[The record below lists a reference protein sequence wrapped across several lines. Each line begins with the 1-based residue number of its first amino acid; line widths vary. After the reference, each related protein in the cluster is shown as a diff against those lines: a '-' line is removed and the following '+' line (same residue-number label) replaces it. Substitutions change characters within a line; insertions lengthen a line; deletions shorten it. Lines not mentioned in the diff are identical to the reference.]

1 MKKLI
6 CITGGDG
13 VGKSTLVDAL
23 LQQIP
28 DVYEADIWDLLKS
41 PTESLP
47 FQSKRQIDDFLC
59 ALTPD
64 SRLLFLGHAL
74 IWSID
79 TAMASDKSIILLNSY
94 YYKYFATEL
103 ALGADLALVHALGER
118 FPRPDLVIHLDLAL
132 REAVKRKK
140 VLSRY
145 ECGLSD
151 KPSPE
156 SFLTFQAKALAQ
168 WEQFDQK
175 DWHHL
180 DARLSP
186 EELQEKSL
194 DIIRA
199 ALES

>member
-23 LQQIP
+23 VQQLP

-47 FQSKRQIDDFLC
+47 FQSKHQIDDFLC

-64 SRLLFLGHAL
+64 SRLLFLAHAL
-74 IWSID
+74 MWSID
-79 TAMASDKSIILLNSY
+79 TAMASEKSTILLNSY

-103 ALGADLALVHALGER
+103 ALGADPALVHALGER
-118 FPRPDLVIHLDLAL
+118 FPQPALVIHLDLAL

-145 ECGLSD
+145 ECGLSQE
-151 KPSPE
+151 PSPD
-156 SFLTFQAKALAQ
+156 SFLAFQSKALAQ
-168 WEQFDQK
+168 WQTFDQRG
-175 DWHHL
+175 WHHL

-186 EELQEKSL
+186 QALQTASL
-194 DIIRA
+194 NIIA
-199 ALES
+199 PPH